1 MQGYLC
7 VVRCTPASTRYI
19 GTLTVASRLPSTLKR
34 AVFRLLGKDPEAVVV
49 SFLSGE
55 EPLASSMVEE
65 VRRLVPERRHFTVS
79 LQPGSAWQIY
89 RRLRR
94 KFRPYRIGLA
104 PVLFTSDTRFRP
116 LRLAAFLLAPS
127 KILAYNSR
135 LERHHFKLRT
145 AVASWLFF
153 RGVPLDRIFLRPWW
167 LAPWKRDRSRE
178 DSSSQLLEGRP
189 FTPGRRRIAV
199 LSPYFPYPLSHGGA
213 VRIFHILREM
223 SRDFDIVL
231 FAFTEGGEAI
241 EHGPVLEF
249 CAKVVIVPKPRYR
262 EPRWSTLLPP
272 EVCEYRSE
280 TMRRLWHRL
289 CREYEVAARQIE
301 YTHLA
306 GYRGEILVEHDV
318 TFDLHRQV
326 LDRDHSVAAWWNWRR
341 WRGFETRALG
351 EFQRVI
357 AMSDKDA
364 ELLGVK
370 NVRVIPNGV
379 DLDRFHPE
387 PEPPGRKLLFVG
399 SFRHFPNVV
408 AYRFFTEEVWPL
420 LRGRY
425 PDLSLTVV
433 AGPDPMLYW
442 RAATDS
448 IEPPPDDRVRLLGFV
463 RDVRPLYAE
472 TNLVIVPTLVSAGTN
487 LKVLE
492 AMAMERAV
500 VSTPSGCAGLGLRHG
515 ESVWVAGTP
524 KEFVEGVAALLDDPA
539 LRFRIAK
546 AARSIAE
553 ERFDWERL
561 GELQRAVLTELAG
574 PPVIIRP
581 AGEQDIDDL
590 DRIQKSSPEAVLWEP
605 HGYLAYECR
614 VAELGGRVVGFAVCR
629 SVVEGESEVLSLVVD
644 PAVRRRGIGRHLML
658 ELLGSAPG
666 SWFLEVRESNL
677 AARKLYEG
685 LEFLE
690 IARRSNYYQDTGETA
705 VVMRRH
711 SW

>member
-1 MQGYLC
+1 MAG
-7 VVRCTPASTRYI
+7 RI
-19 GTLTVASRLPSTLKR
+19 PSAIKH
-34 AVFRLLGKDPEAVVV
+34 AVFRVLGKEPEAVVV

-55 EPLASSMVEE
+55 EPLASSMAEE
-65 VRRLVPERRHFTVS
+65 VRQLVPDRRHFAIGFE
-79 LQPGSAWQIY
+79 PGSAWRIY
-89 RRLRR
+89 WRLRR

-104 PVLFTSDTRFRP
+104 PVLFTSDARFRS

-135 LERHHFKLRT
+135 LERHHLKLRT

-153 RGVPLDRIFLRPWW
+153 RGVPLDRIFLRPRW
-167 LAPWKRDRSRE
+167 LVPWKRDRSRE
-178 DSSSQLLEGRP
+178 DTSWQLLDGRP
-189 FTPGRRRIAV
+189 FNPGRYRIAV

-213 VRIFHILREM
+213 VRIFHLLREM

-241 EHGPVLEF
+241 ERGPVLEF
-249 CAKVVIVPKPRYR
+249 CSKVVLVPKPRYR

-280 TMRRLWHRL
+280 TMRGLWHRL
-289 CREYEVAARQIE
+289 CREYDVAARQIE

-306 GYRGEILVEHDV
+306 GYRGEVLVEHDV

-326 LDRDHSVAAWWNWRR
+326 LDREHFLAAWWNWWR
-341 WRGFETRALG
+341 WRRFETRALG
-351 EFQRVI
+351 GFQRVI

-364 ELLGVK
+364 QLLGAA

-379 DLDRFHPE
+379 DLGRFRPE

-420 LRGRY
+420 LRDRY
-425 PDLSLTVV
+425 PDLTLTVV
-433 AGPDPMLYW
+433 AGPDPLLYW
-442 RAATDS
+442 RAAADS
-448 IEPPPDDRVRLLGFV
+448 IEPSPDDRIRLLGFV

-472 TNLVIVPTLVSAGTN
+472 TNIVIVPTLVSAGTN

-500 VSTPSGCAGLGLRHG
+500 VSTPSGCAGLGLNHR

-524 KEFVEGVAALLDDPA
+524 REFAEGVAALLDDPA
-539 LRFRIAK
+539 LRSRMAK
-546 AARSIAE
+546 AAWRVAE
-553 ERFDWERL
+553 EHFDWERL
-561 GELQRAVLTELAG
+561 GELQRAVLAG
-574 PPVIIRP
+574 LTSPPLVIRP
-581 AGEQDIDDL
+581 AAERDIGDL

-605 HGYLAYECR
+605 QGYLAYDCR
-614 VAELGGRVVGFAVCR
+614 VAELDGRVVGFAVCR
-629 SVVEGESEVLSLVVD
+629 SVIEGESEVLSLVVD
-644 PAVRRRGIGRHLML
+644 PAMRRRGIGKHLML
-658 ELLGSAPG
+658 EVLGSAPG

-677 AARKLYEG
+677 AARKLYEQ
-685 LEFLE
+685 LNFLE
-690 IARRSNYYQDTGETA
+690 IARRPNYYQDTGETA
-705 VVMRRH
+705 VVMRRY
-711 SW
+711 SC